1 MKKVIRKGVLLLG
14 ILTSM
19 ASYAN
24 KVSYTSTTKEIKK
37 TTLILNNIKKGHQLL
52 IKDVNGVVLY
62 KELIKDS
69 GLYTKGF
76 DLTSLPNGNYYFEL
90 DKDFEIKTIPFKVA
104 SSEVIFN
111 KEEESI
117 IFKPVVLMKDNLV
130 LISRLSF
137 NEKPLELKIYYAD
150 NNDLV
155 YSEKIKEIPILERI
169 YNFSNVKKGTYK
181 IVIKTEGRIFIEN
194 INI

>member
-14 ILTSM
+14 ILTTM

-24 KVSYTSTTKEIKK
+24 KVSYASTTKEIKK
-37 TTLILNNIKKGHQLL
+37 TSLILNNVKKGHQLL

-104 SSEVIFN
+104 SREVIFN

-117 IFKPVVLMKDNLV
+117 IFKPVVRMKDNLV

-137 NEKPLELKIYYAD
+137 NQKPLELKIYYAD